1 MWRAPL
7 VTPFIGAEEILTIV
21 RFVFLLPCV
30 RSSWNFVLTFCKHQ
44 IISAPKEKI
53 GDNVASG
60 F

>member
-1 MWRAPL
+1 M

-30 RSSWNFVLTFCKHQ
+30 SSSWNFVLTLSKHQ

-53 GDNVASG
+53 GDDVASW

>member
-1 MWRAPL
+1 M